1 MSNESLTP
9 LLAAE
14 LDRAA
19 PPGAHEL
26 AAALARR
33 GGTAT
38 VAVLYYGSALR
49 AGSLEGILDF
59 YVLVDA
65 VAAWPGSALAHLGNR
80 LLPPNVGYL
89 ELMHDAQALRA
100 KYAVMT
106 PAQFLHRV
114 GPRTRDT
121 TIWAR
126 FCQPAVCIWARSPE
140 DRAAVAALVAGAVT
154 RAAWWAAHL
163 GPAQGAAEDYWRAL
177 FARTYAAELRVEKT
191 GRVQDIVGR
200 DTARY
205 AQLLPMAWQAAGI
218 GHARRADGTLE
229 PFITPVERRRAGR
242 QWTARAR
249 WGRRLNVLRLIKAA
263 FTFEGATDY
272 AVWKIERHRG
282 VRLEVTPWQ
291 RRFPLLAAPSIYL
304 RLRRLG
310 VLRRGGSAGP
320 GPG

>member
-1 MSNESLTP
+1 MSGESLP
-9 LLAAE
+9 QVLAAE

-26 AAALARR
+26 AGELARR
-33 GGTAT
+33 GGAAT
-38 VAVLYYGSALR
+38 MAVLYYGSTLR

-65 VAAWPGSALAHLGNR
+65 VGAWPGSTLAHLGNR

-89 ELMHDAQALRA
+89 ALTHDEQVLRA

-106 PAQFLHRV
+106 PAQFQQRV
-114 GPRTRDT
+114 GARTRDT

-126 FCQPAVCIWARSPE
+126 FCQPVVCIWARSPE
-140 DRAAVAALVAGAVT
+140 DRTAVAALVAGAVT

-163 GPAQGAAEDYWRAL
+163 GPVQGTAEDFWRAL
-177 FARTYAAELRVEKT
+177 FARTYSAELRVEKT

-200 DTARY
+200 DAARY
-205 AQLLPMAWQAAGI
+205 AQLLPLALQAAGI
-218 GHARRADGTLE
+218 GHARREDGSIE
-229 PFITPVERRRAGR
+229 PFITAVERRRAQR
-242 QWTARAR
+242 LWARRAR
-249 WGRRLNVLRLIKAA
+249 WGRHLNVLRLLKAA

-272 AVWKIERHRG
+272 VVWKIERHRG
-282 VRLEVTPWQ
+282 VRIEVTPWQ
-291 RRFPLLAAPSIYL
+291 RRFPLLAAPSLYF

-310 VLRRGGSAGP
+310 VLRRGGSGGP
-320 GPG
+320 GTP